1 MTALDGRGREIVPG
15 GRVIAPL
22 LTLRADCTMGRVTNT
37 TEAEVSVVYV
47 AAILYDASGAPIG
60 VLSTV
65 LTDLPAGEPM
75 GFEAASLSLP
85 PDVTAEL
92 VENYTIYA
100 YPVQFQF

>member
-1 MTALDGRGREIVPG
+1 
-15 GRVIAPL
+15 VIAPL

-37 TEAEVSVVYV
+37 TEAEASVVYV